1 MIFYHITF
9 LSILCSC
16 VYVYGHVCV
25 LACMGSSKDNLSE
38 RALFSHHGASGVKLS
53 LSGLT
58 SLFLLAT
65 PSCPC
70 SNILVIN
77 RTQFSMTNFNCTTA

>member
-38 RALFSHHGASGVKLS
+38 RALFSHHVGFRGQTQLVRLVVPVFTRQAILS
-53 LSGLT
+53 MLKHLS
-58 SLFLLAT
+58 
-65 PSCPC
+65 
-70 SNILVIN
+70 NK
-77 RTQFSMTNFNCTTA
+77 